1 MWKVGIGGRSKE
13 QGVRNTEQRARTIC
27 QPSDKS
33 SKIKSFPKSMQ
44 KSLEKRSAEVDG
56 KWKMLGERVGSQ
68 AAAEN
73 CTYTCTS
80 ILVCVSMFCEL

>member
-1 MWKVGIGGRSKE
+1 
-13 QGVRNTEQRARTIC
+13 
-27 QPSDKS
+27 
-33 SKIKSFPKSMQ
+33 MQ